1 MTRRADWLFVHN
13 IQQSIIHRSQTS
25 SSIRGL
31 PTRTMTPLLFLI
43 IATLAN
49 GGALAFAPPS
59 SKSLPPRARAV
70 SAPHRQLSLL
80 PPLGAFDVS
89 SLISD
94 AASSA
99 LSGEDGGGA
108 STSFTPTYS
117 NASYYTTLA
126 LYVASFPG
134 LWSQI
139 KRSTKAKVKRK
150 TYVR

>member
-1 MTRRADWLFVHN
+1 MMSLMIV
-13 IQQSIIHRSQTS
+13 
-25 SSIRGL
+25 
-31 PTRTMTPLLFLI
+31 LI
-43 IATLAN
+43 LATLSN
-49 GGALAFAPPS
+49 DGAVAFAPPS
-59 SKSLPPRARAV
+59 SRHLRPARAA
-70 SAPHRQLSLL
+70 SAPQRRQLSLL
-80 PPLGAFDVS
+80 SPLAAFDVT

-94 AASSA
+94 VASSA
-99 LSGEDGGGA
+99 ISGQDGGGGGA
-108 STSFTPTYS
+108 SSSFIPTYS

>member
-1 MTRRADWLFVHN
+1 MMSLLVLLLAV
-13 IQQSIIHRSQTS
+13 
-25 SSIRGL
+25 L
-31 PTRTMTPLLFLI
+31 PSN
-43 IATLAN
+43 N
-49 GGALAFAPPS
+49 GVFAFAPPS
-59 SKSLPPRARAV
+59 KSSLSRAR
-70 SAPHRQLSLL
+70 SSSPHKLSLS
-80 PPLGAFDVS
+80 PLLSFDVS

-94 AASSA
+94 AADAVAAASAISATDAISSA
-99 LSGEDGGGA
+99 TVEGGGK
-108 STSFTPTYS
+108 SFTPTYS

>member
-1 MTRRADWLFVHN
+1 MP
-13 IQQSIIHRSQTS
+13 S
-25 SSIRGL
+25 
-31 PTRTMTPLLFLI
+31 LLLLI
-43 IATLAN
+43 LATLAN
-49 GGALAFAPPS
+49 GGALAFAPTSP
-59 SKSLPPRARAV
+59 KSLHHRARVA

-99 LSGEDGGGA
+99 ISGEDGGA
-108 STSFTPTYS
+108 SSSFTPTYS

>member
-1 MTRRADWLFVHN
+1 MMTSLLVLLLAIRAD
-13 IQQSIIHRSQTS
+13 
-25 SSIRGL
+25 
-31 PTRTMTPLLFLI
+31 
-43 IATLAN
+43 N
-49 GGALAFAPPS
+49 GVFAFAPPS
-59 SKSLPPRARAV
+59 NPRLHRAR
-70 SAPHRQLSLL
+70 SSSPQQLSLS
-80 PPLGAFDVS
+80 PLVTFDVS

-94 AASSA
+94 AADAVAAASSA
-99 LSGEDGGGA
+99 TATDSISSAVVDDGGK
-108 STSFTPTYS
+108 SFTPTYS